1 MNGPNTGRL
10 WKYVAGQ
17 LRLRRY
23 LDQPGDGRQRPDL
36 PARGLLWALLL
47 GQLLRTYSFHGVEA
61 LVRSRAR
68 RNLRLPRRFGDDALG
83 YFTARLDPGPTRDAL
98 AQVVRQAKRN
108 KAFASRPWLGLA
120 LDGTTAGRRSTY
132 RS

>member
-47 GQLLRTYSFHGVEA
+47 GQLLRTYSFRGVEA

-68 RNLRLPRRFGDDALG
+68 PNPRLPRRFGPSVTMRWAISRPVW
-83 YFTARLDPGPTRDAL
+83 TPARLATP
-98 AQVVRQAKRN
+98 
-108 KAFASRPWLGLA
+108 
-120 LDGTTAGRRSTY
+120 
-132 RS
+132 